1 MHGEIGA
8 KSSISLLVEQMQMA
22 IQEHIPRLGFL
33 SHFAS
38 RCAARVYSSPLE
50 RNVCHC
56 VYLVMLQLCGKRLG
70 DPSACWHGPCPV
82 GVICKDKQAALQML
96 RFCFSCRQQSHKH
109 VCLSPGFAANSKALQ
124 PIHTHTHKHTHAKRK
139 EASKK
144 GANKSLILK
153 CVFLVRKTTATG

>member
-22 IQEHIPRLGFL
+22 IQAHIPRLGFL

-124 PIHTHTHKHTHAKRK
+124 PIHTHTHTNTHTRRGRKQAKR
-139 EASKK
+139 EPTRA
-144 GANKSLILK
+144 
-153 CVFLVRKTTATG
+153 